1 MNQEKNIKY
10 WIAGSE
16 KDFDIAKSLCKLKHY
31 PQCLFFCHLSLEK
44 LLKAIIIK
52 TTNDFP
58 PFIHD
63 LRRLSEIAGI
73 ELDAERKKILDT
85 IFTFNIAGRYAETKF
100 EFYRIYNNKKY
111 ADKYLKITKDLL
123 LWLKKEFLKK

>member
-1 MNQEKNIKY
+1 M
-10 WIAGSE
+10 
-16 KDFDIAKSLCKLKHY
+16 
-31 PQCLFFCHLSLEK
+31 EK
-44 LLKAIIIK
+44 LLKAIITKKID
-52 TTNDFP
+52 DFP

-73 ELDAERKKILDT
+73 ELDVERKKMLDT
-85 IFTFNIAGRYAETKF
+85 IFTFNVAGRYAEGKF
-100 EFYRIYNNKKY
+100 EFYKMYNNKKY